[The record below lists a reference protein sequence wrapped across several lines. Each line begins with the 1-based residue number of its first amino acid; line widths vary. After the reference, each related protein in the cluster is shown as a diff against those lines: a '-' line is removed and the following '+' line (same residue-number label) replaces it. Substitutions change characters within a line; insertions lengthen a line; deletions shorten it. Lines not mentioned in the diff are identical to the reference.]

1 MLYESIT
8 LVGVEANR
16 RLSPARSAV
25 KPVTPGS
32 VKILM
37 VGEAGVI
44 GFLAYWI
51 VSEYI
56 FNAYFHDYVDQLLG
70 THGTTFTAVIGLGIG
85 LAGSAIAA
93 TLYRNLQHAR
103 SRLET
108 IATPKLRGAVRKKLS
123 ILPTV
128 KRPHQASV
136 AKIATPS
143 AMTRSSSSQ

>member
-70 THGTTFTAVIGLGIG
+70 THGTTFTAVIGLRLG
-85 LAGSAIAA
+85 LPGSAIAA
-93 TLYRNLQHAR
+93 TPHRHLQPANYRLDTLA
-103 SRLET
+103 
-108 IATPKLRGAVRKKLS
+108 
-123 ILPTV
+123 
-128 KRPHQASV
+128 
-136 AKIATPS
+136 
-143 AMTRSSSSQ
+143 

>member
-56 FNAYFHDYVDQLLG
+56 FNAYFHDHVDQLLG
-70 THGTTFTAVIGLGIG
+70 THGTTFTAVIGLRLGFAG
-85 LAGSAIAA
+85 PGGSATPFKKFQAA
-93 TLYRNLQHAR
+93 KAPLVKV
-103 SRLET
+103 
-108 IATPKLRGAVRKKLS
+108 TPPKITRGA
-123 ILPTV
+123 
-128 KRPHQASV
+128 H
-136 AKIATPS
+136 KI
-143 AMTRSSSSQ
+143 

>member
-85 LAGSAIAA
+85 LVTAVAASRLVA
-93 TLYRNLQHAR
+93 TLLFGLAPTDAF
-103 SRLET
+103 T
-108 IATPKLRGAVRKKLS
+108 ILGAITMMVL
-123 ILPTV
+123 V
-128 KRPHQASV
+128 
-136 AKIATPS
+136 S
-143 AMTRSSSSQ
+143 AMAGYLPARRAARVDPLVALHYE